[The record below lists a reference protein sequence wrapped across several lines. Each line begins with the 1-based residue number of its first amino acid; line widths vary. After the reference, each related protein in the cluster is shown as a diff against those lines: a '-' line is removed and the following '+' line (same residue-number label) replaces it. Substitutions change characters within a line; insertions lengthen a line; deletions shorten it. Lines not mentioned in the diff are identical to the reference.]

1 MEVRLF
7 NLGTVNK
14 NEVTLSKEFTET
26 KNGNDVSL
34 ILTFS
39 YRTCVGVEL
48 RGAGEYIKAVHQNDW
63 STTTGKLLNELESDK
78 KKRVSAEEFKK
89 ILSKALIAF
98 EQA

>member
-1 MEVRLF
+1 MEIRHN

-14 NEVTLSKEFTET
+14 NEVTLSKDEAT
-26 KNGNDVSL
+26 L

-48 RGAGEYIKAVHQNDW
+48 RSKEYIKAVHQNDW

-78 KKRVSAEEFKK
+78 KKRVNAEEFEKV
-89 ILSKALIAF
+89 LTRAMELF
-98 EQA
+98 EQAQ